1 MKRKLSAILYDIKHN
16 PSFTL
21 KEQLGYA
28 GGMFGNAMG
37 QDCVLTYS
45 DKFNRDFMGISGKH
59 IVAMGNVTTLLSFFV
74 PPIAGTLLDL
84 PTPQGKMS
92 YTKRIL
98 LLTPLPFAL
107 TSMMLFFVPSGSPI
121 LNLIWTFIFTV
132 MFTMVDTFFD
142 MALSTISLRMTTNPK
157 DRKNFYT
164 ISSLA
169 ATLGS
174 MLPGWLLPIVVDR
187 FTNANDQR
195 WAHFF
200 VALFFCVL
208 GVSSMSAPYFTL
220 NEKVGNVKVNES
232 EKIHWDR
239 RTISAILHNK
249 PFVVYLLATM
259 FETIRKV
266 TYDLLPFLYQNTFD
280 DYGMKAIIDMVSGTL
295 SYAGLA
301 LVPLLGGRISAR
313 TMLVG
318 GHAYTGFFYT
328 LISLLSHKADIQKM
342 RKRRYLVGIM
352 IGLAGMPNSGM
363 SAAQKVLIA
372 DSTDYME
379 WDTEKRYGTPIRSDG
394 MLMAVQSIIS
404 HVNTLIRKNIKEI
417 SLNAVGY
424 KSGQQVGGKA
434 VDIKQSDRTLR
445 GIYMI
450 VAICGMLGN
459 FLPGLTY
466 MFDNYTGK
474 RQKAIEAELAEMRSR
489 RVAETMQQINEDF
502 AGDNPEAEAA
512 TQAENNNN

>member
-1 MKRKLSAILYDIKHN
+1 MKGKFSKILYDIKHN

-28 GGMFGNAMG
+28 SGMFGNAMG

-45 DKFNRDFMGISGKH
+45 DKFNRDFMGIKPKH
-59 IVAMGNVTTLLSFFV
+59 IVPMTNVTTLLSFFV
-74 PPIAGTLLDL
+74 PPVAGTLLDL
-84 PTPQGKMS
+84 PTPQGKKS

-98 LLTPLPFAL
+98 QATPLPFAI
-107 TSMMLFFVPSGSPI
+107 TSMMLFLVPPGGYMVR
-121 LNLIWTFIFTV
+121 LFWTFAFTV
-132 MFTMVDTFFD
+132 LFTTVDTFFD
-142 MALSTISLRMTTNPK
+142 MALNTISLRMTTNPK

-187 FTNANDQR
+187 FTSANDQR

-200 VALFFCVL
+200 VALFFCIL

-220 NEKVGNVKVNES
+220 NEKVGNLKVNES
-232 EKIHWDR
+232 EKIRWDR
-239 RTISAILHNK
+239 RTFSAIIHNR
-249 PFVVYLLATM
+249 PFVIYLLATM

-301 LVPLLGGRISAR
+301 LVPLLGGKISAR

-328 LISLLSHKADIQKM
+328 LITMLAHKADIKKL
-342 RKRRYLVGIM
+342 RKRRYFVGIM

-379 WDTEKRYGTPIRSDG
+379 WDSNRRYGTPIRSDG
-394 MLMAVQSIIS
+394 LLLAAGSIIS
-404 HVNTLIRKNIKEI
+404 HINTMIRKNIKEL
-417 SLNAVGY
+417 SLNAIGY
-424 KSGQQVGGKA
+424 KSGEQDASGKA
-434 VDIKQSDRTLR
+434 IDIKQSDKTLR

-474 RQKAIEAELAEMRSR
+474 RQKAIEAELAEMRSK
-489 RVAETMQQINEDF
+489 RVTETMQQLNEEF
-502 AGDNPEAEAA
+502 ADANPKTETAA
-512 TQAENNNN
+512 QTENE